1 MTHPDPVSAP
11 GPFATDPSQ
20 DGVSVDD
27 LASRFWERLRLFAAR
42 RLGSVA
48 DAEDVAQETLRRVT
62 EAVRAGR
69 LRERDA
75 LPGFVFQTA
84 LNICHQQLRSAD
96 REARSTER
104 LAAER
109 EPEPPSALTSLITKE
124 RAEGVHRALARLAP
138 DDRELLRLI
147 YFQELD
153 PEVIARQ
160 WGLTPGALRV
170 RKHRAIQR
178 LAQLVDDTIA

>member
-1 MTHPDPVSAP
+1 MTQPDPVSAP
-11 GPFATDPSQ
+11 GPLSTDPSPL
-20 DGVSVDD
+20 GASVDD

-42 RLGSVA
+42 RLGSVT

-69 LRERDA
+69 LREQDA

-109 EPEPPSALTSLITKE
+109 EPEPPSALTGLISKE
-124 RAEGVHRALARLAP
+124 RAESVHRALARLAP
-138 DDRELLRLI
+138 DDRELLRQI
-147 YFQELD
+147 YFQELE
-153 PEVIARQ
+153 PEVIAQQ
-160 WGLTPGALRV
+160 WGLTSGALRV
-170 RKHRAIQR
+170 RKHRALQR
-178 LAQLVDDTIA
+178 LAHFVDDTVA